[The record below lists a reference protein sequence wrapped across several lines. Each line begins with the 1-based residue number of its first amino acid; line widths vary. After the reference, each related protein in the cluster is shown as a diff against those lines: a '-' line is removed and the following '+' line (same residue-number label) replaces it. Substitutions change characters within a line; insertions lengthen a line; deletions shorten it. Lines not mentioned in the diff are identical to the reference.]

1 MALPQL
7 TPAGLAPILSFLAL
21 FLIVLQL
28 CCELLL
34 RATAVALFTAPL
46 AAGLVGLALLLG
58 LAPGVEAS
66 AGRDGWAVLHVTL
79 SVLAIALLA
88 LAFVPPALYLLPF
101 RALK

>member
-1 MALPQL
+1 MALAQL
-7 TPAGLAPILSFLAL
+7 TPAGLAPILSLLAL
-21 FLIVLQL
+21 FPIVLQL

-66 AGRDGWAVLHVTL
+66 AGRDVWVGPARAPGGLGIAPPGLAVL
-79 SVLAIALLA
+79 SPAPVLAQ
-88 LAFVPPALYLLPF
+88 VP
-101 RALK
+101 